1 MLCPVLGSL
10 YKRCGPMQKAV
21 HGWERLTCKG
31 NLREQEIPCK
41 HKKLKE
47 KKEILS
53 KKNTIHKRRNFSVRV
68 VKLWKMLL
76 TGCVMERHSKPDW
89 RGFWAACSSWAR
101 GWTSSSP
108 EVPLN
113 FSSSVIMWFKTVSV
127 LPRGYTKRAA
137 DISVLGIVPAVASVR
152 YSN

>member
-1 MLCPVLGSL
+1 
-10 YKRCGPMQKAV
+10 MQKAV
-21 HGWERLTCKG
+21 HGWERLTCKEK
-31 NLREQEIPCK
+31 LREQEIPCK

-89 RGFWAACSSWAR
+89 RGF
-101 GWTSSSP
+101 
-108 EVPLN
+108 
-113 FSSSVIMWFKTVSV
+113 
-127 LPRGYTKRAA
+127 
-137 DISVLGIVPAVASVR
+137 
-152 YSN
+152 